1 MEQTMKIKQYKSGLR
16 LVVNSKDDSEIIS
29 FRIFVNTA
37 SKDEQKEEYGIAHF
51 LEHMFFKSTEKHS
64 YQELANLFD
73 ELGTQKNAYTGTHNT
88 CYYFKCL
95 KNVLEQSMQLFSE
108 MFLNCTY
115 NKKEME
121 NEKLVILEEY
131 KMGNDDSQKKCILKA
146 YGSLFNGTCLEHDV
160 IGTPKHIKSFTAD
173 MLKNFKQEHYLPHK
187 IVISVSGNVNLKEV
201 ETLLKK
207 YFAPLFDGEY
217 NEKYKKAD
225 FIEVKPKNKFVLQ
238 NKDNEQSI
246 VYILTDLGQK
256 TNKQMYAFDL
266 LFAILGYG
274 MSSKFYNIIRGEK
287 ALVYNI
293 DANTSSVGSNN
304 FAEIMFA
311 TSNDKVCVALNTVL
325 DILKSCK
332 DGDITNEELEKS
344 KNKYI
349 AGMIYSNETNGG
361 ISMRNGAD
369 LINDNKIEAQSQIVQ
384 DIRAVTLKQVV
395 NCAKEFYA
403 QQNYVVSAIGQCSKK
418 DLQCY
423 KH

>member
-1 MEQTMKIKQYKSGLR
+1 MKIKQYNSGLR
-16 LVVNSKDDSEIIS
+16 LVVNNKDDSEIIS
-29 FRIFVNTA
+29 FRIFVNVA
-37 SKDEQKEEYGIAHF
+37 SKDETKEEYGIAHF
-51 LEHMFFKSTEKHS
+51 LEHMFFKSTKEHS
-64 YQELANLFD
+64 YQELANYFD
-73 ELGTQKNAYTGTHNT
+73 ELGTQKNAYTGTYNT

-95 KNVLEQSMQLFSE
+95 KNVYEQSMQLFSE
-108 MFLNCTY
+108 MFFNCTY
-115 NKKEME
+115 NKNEIE
-121 NEKLVILEEY
+121 NEKQVILEEY
-131 KMGNDDSQKKCILKA
+131 KMGNDDAQKKCILNA
-146 YGSLFNGTCLEHDV
+146 YNSLFYGTPLEHDV

-173 MLKNFKQEHYLPHK
+173 MLKNFKQKHYLPHK
-187 IVISVSGNVNLKEV
+187 IVISVSGNVTIKEV

-207 YFAPLFDGEY
+207 YFAQLFEGIY

-225 FIEVKPKNKFVLQ
+225 FIEVNPKNKFILQ

-256 TNKQMYAFDL
+256 TNKQMYAYDL

-293 DANTSSVGSNN
+293 DADTSSVGSNN

-311 TSNDKVCVALNTVL
+311 TSNDKVCIALTSVL
-325 DILKSCK
+325 NILQDCK
-332 DGDITNEELEKS
+332 NGNITNEELEKS

-361 ISMRNGAD
+361 ISLRNGSD
-369 LINDNKIEAQSQIVQ
+369 LINDNKIETQNQIVQ
-384 DIRAVTLKQVV
+384 DIRAVTLKQVIA
-395 NCAKEFYA
+395 CAKEFYD
-403 QQNYVVSAIGQCSKK
+403 QQNYVVSAIGKCNKK